1 MRARLALALAF
12 LAAAPLAGCLSDD
25 GPTVGE
31 DGLLRDADGN
41 LVFRDDWD
49 EHALPYS
56 DGHDHHAPLEHAGL
70 STPNFEE
77 LGWDP
82 LLSDY
87 YGRSAGGYLCGDSV
101 DTGERRLAAVHG
113 YATDVAFELV
123 DVTNGSAPVLLG
135 EFIMPRAASRDV
147 ALTPDGTHVAIAVS
161 SPDSGPVPPRRLGV
175 DGLDDVEGGAGVGD
189 DALPGLGWK
198 SACSPDPVPIAWK
211 PGLRESVLGMLGGA
225 GGPEQQ
231 APWPP
236 GVMLVSIVDPT
247 NIVVEGYYSLPVLG
261 AHSIYAG
268 ELDGRTIVIASVV
281 NLVAQV
287 SNFWFFEVN
296 ENGLILLS
304 LFQDRPDGGGTSL
317 INGHNDGVVQE
328 HPGTGQKLAY
338 LANWHQGMIILDM
351 ANPNM
356 PVVIGRWSDNAGV
369 ANTDL
374 VQDGTG
380 DVHEAIPLDTLWND
394 RHYTFIG
401 QEILDHPS
409 NTPSGLVHIV
419 DTTDPTAPVEVA
431 TWTLPVDVVWDE
443 PGVFSTHYLSFWKTT
458 LFVAHYH
465 AGVWAVDLS
474 GLADGDISE
483 ADKHPPAVGVYIP
496 ANVSPQPPPKGPDDW
511 TPTIM
516 DTNVLRNGE
525 LVVWDNKSG
534 VYVVRFDDTQKAP
547 PKVFAG
553 YDPLG

>member
-1 MRARLALALAF
+1 MRARLALAIAVVSAGSL
-12 LAAAPLAGCLSDD
+12 LAGCLSDD
-25 GPTVGE
+25 GPAVGP
-31 DGLLRDADGN
+31 DGRDANGD
-41 LVFRDDWD
+41 LVFRDDWA

-56 DGHDHHAPLEHAGL
+56 DHDHHDPLQHAGL

-101 DTGERRLAAVHG
+101 DTGERRLSAVHG
-113 YATDVAFELV
+113 YTTDVAFELV
-123 DVTNGSAPVLLG
+123 DVTNGSAPQVLG
-135 EFIMPRAASRDV
+135 EFVMPRAASRDV
-147 ALTPDGTHVAIAVS
+147 AITPDGNHIAIAVS
-161 SPDSGPVPPRRLGV
+161 TPDAGPVPPRAAL
-175 DGLDDVEGGAGVGD
+175 GLDEL
-189 DALPGLGWK
+189 LPEMTWK
-198 SACSPDPVPIAWK
+198 SSCNAGPVPVTWK
-211 PGLRESVLGMLGGA
+211 PSLRESLLA
-225 GGPEQQ
+225 TLTGPEQQ

-236 GVMLVSIVDPT
+236 GVMLVSISDPK

-268 ELDGRTIVIASVV
+268 ELDGQTIVIASVV

-287 SNFWFFEVN
+287 SNFWFFEVT
-296 ENGLILLS
+296 EGPQPLRFLS
-304 LFQDRPDGGGTSL
+304 LFQDRADGGGAAL
-317 INGHNDGVVQE
+317 INGHNDGVVQV
-328 HPGTGQKLAY
+328 HPVTGQKLAY

-351 ANPNM
+351 ANPM
-356 PVVIGRWSDNAGV
+356 VPVVLGRWSDNAGV
-369 ANTDL
+369 TNTDL

-380 DVHEAIPLDTLWND
+380 DVHEAIPLDTTWNG

-401 QEILDHPS
+401 QEILDHPT

-419 DTTDPTAPVEVA
+419 ETTDPAHPVEVA

-443 PGVFSTHYLSFWKTT
+443 AGVFSTHYLSFWKET

-474 GLADGDISE
+474 GIADGDLTD
-483 ADKHPPAVGVYIP
+483 ADKHPPAVGVYVP
-496 ANVSPQPPPKGPDDW
+496 ANVSPKPPPKGPDDW

-516 DTNVLRNGE
+516 DTNVLRNGDV
-525 LVVWDNKSG
+525 VVWDNKSG
-534 VYVVRFDDTQKAP
+534 IYVVKFDDTQKAP
-547 PKVFAG
+547 PRVFAG
-553 YDPLG
+553 YDPLV